1 MLLKSANKS
10 LDGMKASKVDL
21 GIDKVN
27 KISDNTAAM
36 KNIHNLVQDIFP
48 KEVIDQLN
56 ALEIH

>member
-10 LDGMKASKVDL
+10 LDGMKASKVDF

-36 KNIHNLVQDIFP
+36 KNIHNLV
-48 KEVIDQLN
+48 
-56 ALEIH
+56 